1 MKLEDFL
8 AHANSGKRIVDPS
21 EELEYS
27 SYLTQEALKVT
38 MELNNAYHTPEE
50 VQDLFAKLTGSEVNR
65 SLALVPPFYTDCGK
79 ISMLAR
85 TCSLILA
92 TPSRTRAESILAT
105 GL

>member
-1 MKLEDFL
+1 MELSDFL
-8 AHANSGKRIVDPS
+8 NYVNSGKRIIDPS
-21 EELEYS
+21 EELEYC

-50 VQDLFAKLTGSEVNR
+50 VQDLFAKLTGSEVTGVWHWCR
-65 SLALVPPFYTDCGK
+65 HFILIVGK

-85 TCSLILA
+85 TCLLILA
-92 TPSRTRAESILAT
+92 APSRTRGESILAT

>member
-8 AHANSGKRIVDPS
+8 AHVNSGKRIVDPS
-21 EELEYS
+21 EELEYC

-65 SLALVPPFYTDCGK
+65 SLALVPPFYTDCGENIRCIEK
-79 ISMLAR
+79 
-85 TCSLILA
+85 
-92 TPSRTRAESILAT
+92 T
-105 GL
+105 GDPGEYQGI